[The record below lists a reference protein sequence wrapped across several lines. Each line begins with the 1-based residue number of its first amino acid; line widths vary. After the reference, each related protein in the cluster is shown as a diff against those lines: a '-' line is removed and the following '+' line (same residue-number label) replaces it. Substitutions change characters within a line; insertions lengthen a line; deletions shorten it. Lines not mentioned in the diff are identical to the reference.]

1 VGAGID
7 AVVGGVGRGRWG
19 SFALSQ
25 HNLSGQFAPARF
37 ELFLVNA
44 LKSLPQPKPQ
54 SNGECGEDWVR
65 SEGKIT

>member
-7 AVVGGVGRGRWG
+7 AVLGGVGRGRWG

-25 HNLSGQFAPARF
+25 HNLSGQFAPAALNF
-37 ELFLVNA
+37 FSNA